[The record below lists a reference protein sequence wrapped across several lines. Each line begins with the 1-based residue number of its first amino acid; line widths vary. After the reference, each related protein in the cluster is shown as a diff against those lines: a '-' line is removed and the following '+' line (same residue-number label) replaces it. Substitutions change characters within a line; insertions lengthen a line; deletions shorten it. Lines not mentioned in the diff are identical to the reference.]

1 MSFQEDRRM
10 AKPNMNDSFLAEI
23 GWLHY
28 HQGLSQTEI
37 ADRLDV
43 SKMVVSRSIR
53 RAFEAGIISVE
64 IRSPFTY
71 DDRLARSVS
80 ERFPDVKCTVVREI
94 PDETASTTIGRV
106 FAHLFFLEEHCGSK
120 IGIGLGSTVAQF
132 VEHLT
137 PFRTTGVSVV
147 QLIGGMPMAGAANPF
162 SILHGLSQ
170 KLGATGYHFPAT
182 AVVDTPAERD
192 ALFESGVPATAA
204 PAQWKNL
211 SCAIFGIGRIADDEP
226 RTALLNPELGTPE
239 DAQEILASSAVCDLL
254 GHCIAPDGKE
264 VHTGVSNRV
273 AGIPG
278 ETLLSV
284 PRRIALAGGEKKA
297 EAIEAA
303 IRSGFITDL
312 VTDRVCAQ
320 AIIKRTS

>member
-1 MSFQEDRRM
+1 M
-10 AKPNMNDSFLAEI
+10 AKSNMNDSFLAEI

-28 HQGLSQTEI
+28 HKGLSQTEI

-43 SKMVVSRSIR
+43 SKMVVSRSLR
-53 RAFEAGIISVE
+53 RAFETGIISVD
-64 IRSPFTY
+64 IRSPFKY
-71 DDRLARSVS
+71 DEQLARRVS
-80 ERFPDVKCTVVREI
+80 EQFPDVNCVVARDI
-94 PDETASTTIGRV
+94 PGENAAATIGRV
-106 FAHLFFLEEHCGSK
+106 FAHLFFREEHCGTK

-137 PFRTTGVSVV
+137 PYRTADVSVV
-147 QLIGGMPMAGAANPF
+147 QLIGGLPMAGAANPF

-170 KLGATGYHFPAT
+170 KLGATGFHFPAT
-182 AVVDTPAERD
+182 AVVDTQAERD
-192 ALFESGVPATAA
+192 ALFESGLPATAA
-204 PAQWKNL
+204 PAQWKDL
-211 SCAIFGIGRIADDEP
+211 SCAIFGIGRIARDEP
-226 RTALLNPELGTPE
+226 RTALLNPQLGTPE

-254 GHCIAPDGKE
+254 GHCIAPDGTD
-264 VHTGVSNRV
+264 VRTGVSDRI

-278 ETLLSV
+278 NTLRAV

-312 VTDRVCAQ
+312 ITDRACAK
-320 AIIKRTS
+320 AIIERSTEG